1 MVSVSLHPF
10 DIPAVLYARI
20 KDPLLYIFLKIP
32 VQQFLSVF
40 CYKYK
45 MDHQQ
50 VFIMPSVLEA
60 VIIFFHKN
68 LLFMINLIDCHHILC

>member
-60 VIIFFHKN
+60 VIIFYIKN
-68 LLFMINLIDCHHILC
+68 LLNF